1 MFLSSTKNQLSFLL
15 KAGKTTKKPN
25 NKASTITVADL
36 NVGET
41 TVWLTISNT
50 KYDNCIS
57 EDSMVV
63 VNQTLNPKVKAEV
76 LTTANSSVVLVADEP
91 PANATKHFW
100 QIVESAPD
108 ALSKM
113 QAVKKPWR
121 TISVRVSTNLSGC
134 CKTMIVP
141 MPWT

>member
-1 MFLSSTKNQLSFLL
+1 MSFLL

-57 EDSMVV
+57 EGSMVV

-76 LTTANSSVVLVADEP
+76 LLVCRP
-91 PANATKHFW
+91 
-100 QIVESAPD
+100 S
-108 ALSKM
+108 
-113 QAVKKPWR
+113 
-121 TISVRVSTNLSGC
+121 
-134 CKTMIVP
+134 
-141 MPWT
+141 